1 MAYFIKSY
9 RQLINIED
17 NRDILEITYDKYI
30 EGFGYEQFT
39 DSFNTRIVSKRF
51 SNWYDSDN
59 KSIRYEQF
67 LDTMVFKTTETIR
80 KMALVQLENILL
92 ENKNSYSLLRIMN
105 MIKILDPTFI
115 PPLINLTCSWQKRMM
130 KEFCIT
136 TIPRVIESST
146 NHYRLTKFFRV
157 SQLIESDKLY

>member
-9 RQLINIED
+9 RQLVNIED
-17 NRDILEITYDKYI
+17 NKDILEITYDKYI

-39 DSFNTRIVSKRF
+39 DSFNTRLISKKF
-51 SNWYDSDN
+51 LNWYDSDN

-67 LDTMVFKTTETIR
+67 LDTMVFKTTETMR
-80 KMALVQLENILL
+80 KMALIQLENILL
-92 ENKNSYSLLRIMN
+92 ENNSSHSLLRIMN

-136 TIPRVIESST
+136 TLPKVIESST

>member
-1 MAYFIKSY
+1 
-9 RQLINIED
+9 
-17 NRDILEITYDKYI
+17 
-30 EGFGYEQFT
+30 
-39 DSFNTRIVSKRF
+39 
-51 SNWYDSDN
+51 
-59 KSIRYEQF
+59 
-67 LDTMVFKTTETIR
+67 
-80 KMALVQLENILL
+80 LVQLENILL